1 MSVSSGDA
9 PAGAKLPILQV
20 EHLTMQFGG
29 LVAVAFILIAAAG
42 MRSSEERAQDAVNRD
57 RDNRPNATAVEFGTN
72 AEQVAP

>member
-1 MSVSSGDA
+1 
-9 PAGAKLPILQV
+9 
-20 EHLTMQFGG
+20 MQPPSNSDFGIDRTVLLLFGG

-42 MRSSEERAQDAVNRD
+42 MRSNEERAQDAVNRD